1 MSFETEGK
9 LYKKFD
15 TAQVTGTFKKRE
27 FVIELDGA
35 YPQFISFQLTQ
46 DRCGI
51 LDSYNENDRIK
62 VSFDLR
68 GREWTS
74 PSGEVKYFNSL
85 NAWKIAA
92 ATAEAAE
99 GAAPTPPEQGSF
111 PSAEAKTEQNFDDN
125 DDLPF

>member
-1 MSFETEGK
+1 MSFEVEGK
-9 LYKKFD
+9 LHKKFD
-15 TAQVTGTFKKRE
+15 TAQVTDTFRKRE

-35 YPQFISFQLTQ
+35 YPQFVSFQLTQ

-51 LDSYNENDRIK
+51 LDAYNEADRIK

-74 PSGEVKYFNSL
+74 PKGEVKYFNTL
-85 NAWKIAA
+85 NAWKLENANA
-92 ATAEAAE
+92 QSENT
-99 GAAPTPPEQGSF
+99 APTPTEEGAFPNASEEQS
-111 PSAEAKTEQNFDDN
+111 FDDN

>member
-1 MSFETEGK
+1 MSFEVEGK
-9 LYKKFD
+9 LHKKFD
-15 TAQVTGTFKKRE
+15 TAQVTNTFKKRE

-35 YPQFISFQLTQ
+35 YPQLVSFQLTQ

-51 LDSYNENDRIK
+51 LDSYNEAERIK

-74 PSGEVKYFNSL
+74 PKGEVKYFNTL
-85 NAWKIAA
+85 NAWKLEKANGTTEAA
-92 ATAEAAE
+92 APMPEE
-99 GAAPTPPEQGSF
+99 GTF
-111 PSAEAKTEQNFDDN
+111 PSAKEEQSFDDN

>member
-1 MSFETEGK
+1 MSFEVEGK
-9 LYKKFD
+9 LHKKFD
-15 TAQVTGTFKKRE
+15 TAQVTSTFKKRE

-51 LDSYNENDRIK
+51 LDSYNEADRIK

-74 PSGEVKYFNSL
+74 PKGEVKYFNSL
-85 NAWKIAA
+85 NAWKI
-92 ATAEAAE
+92 E
-99 GAAPTPPEQGSF
+99 GAAAAENSAPATEEAPFPNAGIEEQS
-111 PSAEAKTEQNFDDN
+111 FDDN

>member
-1 MSFETEGK
+1 MSFEVEGK
-9 LYKKFD
+9 LHKKFD
-15 TAQVTGTFKKRE
+15 TAQVTNTFKKRE

-35 YPQFISFQLTQ
+35 YPQLVSFQLTQ

-51 LDSYNENDRIK
+51 LDSYNEAQRIK

-74 PSGEVKYFNSL
+74 PKGEVKYFNTL
-85 NAWKIAA
+85 NAWKLESADAAQAEAPAA
-92 ATAEAAE
+92 A
-99 GAAPTPPEQGSF
+99 PEEGSF
-111 PSAEAKTEQNFDDN
+111 PSAKEEQSFDDN

>member
-9 LYKKFD
+9 LFKKFD

-35 YPQFISFQLTQ
+35 YPQLVSFQLTQ
-46 DRCGI
+46 DRCGV
-51 LDSYNENDRIK
+51 LDAFKESDRIK

-74 PSGEVKYFNSL
+74 PSGDVKYFNSL
-85 NAWKIAA
+85 NALKIAA
-92 ATAEAAE
+92 ADSSAGADAPAPMPEE
-99 GAAPTPPEQGSF
+99 GAF
-111 PSAEAKTEQNFDDN
+111 PSAPATDQNFDDN

>member
-1 MSFETEGK
+1 MSFEVEGK

-15 TAQVTGTFKKRE
+15 TAQVTNTFKKRE

-51 LDSYNENDRIK
+51 LDSYNESDRIK

-74 PSGEVKYFNSL
+74 PKGEVKYFNSL
-85 NAWKIAA
+85 NAWKIESANAA
-92 ATAEAAE
+92 PAPQAPPTEE
-99 GAAPTPPEQGSF
+99 GAF
-111 PSAEAKTEQNFDDN
+111 PSASEEQNFDDN